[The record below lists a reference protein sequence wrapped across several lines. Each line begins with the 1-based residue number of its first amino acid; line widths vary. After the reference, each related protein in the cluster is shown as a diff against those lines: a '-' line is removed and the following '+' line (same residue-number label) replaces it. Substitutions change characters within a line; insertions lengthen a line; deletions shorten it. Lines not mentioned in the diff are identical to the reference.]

1 MRRAIFATI
10 AVLLLVAGAL
20 AAVRGVPA
28 AALTAADVVARN
40 VAARGGLDA
49 WRKVE
54 TMSWAGRIESDHAPS
69 LGMQFELQQKRP
81 NKTRLQI
88 NAMGG
93 APSVRVF
100 DGARGW
106 KVRPSGGQPEVQP
119 YTTQELLFARAGH
132 GIDAPVLAHVAKG
145 DGVALEGL
153 EEVGGRQAYHLSMR
167 LANGAREDVWV
178 DAETW
183 LDVRYD
189 RTAEGPSASARR
201 VSASYGDWR
210 TVEGLKIPFL
220 IESGGAPGTA
230 PDRMRIEK
238 VVLNPPLDDWA
249 FANPASPRPRLRGR
263 PAVGLRA
270 PAPAAAPS
278 AATAATAAAGEAQ
291 GSAPP

>member
-1 MRRAIFATI
+1 MKRAIFATI
-10 AVLLLVAGAL
+10 AVLLVAGAL
-20 AAVRGVPA
+20 AAARGVPA
-28 AALTAADVVARN
+28 AALTAGDVVAKN

-54 TMSWAGRIESDHAPS
+54 TMAWTGHIESDHAPS
-69 LGMQFELQQKRP
+69 PNMQFELAQRRP

-88 NAMGG
+88 HAMGG

-132 GIDAPVLAHVAKG
+132 GIDAPLVAYAAKG
-145 DGVALEGL
+145 APVALEGV
-153 EEVGGRQAYHLSMR
+153 EDVGGRKAYHLSTR

-178 DAETW
+178 DAETY

-201 VSASYGDWR
+201 VSATYGDWR
-210 TVEGLKIPFL
+210 TVEGLKIAFL
-220 IESGGAPGTA
+220 IETGGGPGTA

-249 FANPASPRPRLRGR
+249 FANPTTPRPRLRGR
-263 PAVGLRA
+263 PAVTPPA
-270 PAPAAAPS
+270 PAPAAVSSASS
-278 AATAATAAAGEAQ
+278 AAASEAQ